1 MTTTSAPHPADLVA
15 AQLRR
20 RDPSVAERI
29 LDALL
34 AMDAAGDDLDEA
46 KWGAAPS
53 DAEHV
58 EAMTRN
64 AVRLHEARLRVLA
77 DTVSRADAAALLGV
91 SAQQVSHL
99 LAAGDLVALHRGRDL
114 RLPTWQFDADT
125 PKGRLTAVRQV
136 VHAWGGGVVTLSQW
150 MNRPNPTLGRR
161 TPVQALRDG
170 DSAAVCAAATA
181 KV

>member
-1 MTTTSAPHPADLVA
+1 MATSAQHPADLVA

-20 RDPSVAERI
+20 RDPDVAERI

-34 AMDAAGDDLDEA
+34 VMDAAGDALDETV
-46 KWGAAPS
+46 WGPAPS
-53 DAEHV
+53 DADHAA
-58 EAMTRN
+58 AMTRN
-64 AVRLHEARLRVLA
+64 AVRLQQARRQVLA
-77 DTVSRADAAALLGV
+77 DTVSRSGAAVLLGV

-99 LAAGDLVALHRGRDL
+99 LAAGDLVALRRGRDL
-114 RLPTWQFDADT
+114 RLPTWQFDADD
-125 PKGRLTAVRQV
+125 PKGRLTGVRQV
-136 VHAWGGGVVTLSQW
+136 VDAWGGGVVTLSQW
-150 MNRPNPTLGRR
+150 MTRPNPTLGRR